1 MQFYSGGTPSKA
13 DASLWRGDIPWFS
26 AKDVKRSR
34 LTDSIDHLT
43 EAAFSKGSLRR
54 LPIGTV
60 VMVVRGMIL
69 AHTVPIAELSVE
81 AAINQDLKALI
92 PRARLDSSF
101 LAAMLR
107 AQQSELLA
115 KVSTA
120 AHGTKKLDS
129 RVLEEVRIPVPPI
142 EEQRRIAAIL
152 DHADSLRHKRDA
164 TRDLLA
170 ALVAATFREAF
181 PSLDDD
187 MLADSGTRFG
197 DVVARLEGGR
207 NLVAADMGAES
218 PFRVLKISSVTSG
231 FFRPS
236 ESKPLPA
243 AYVPEPT
250 HLVQTGD
257 LLMSRANT
265 TDLVG
270 ATALVEETPP
280 NLALP
285 DKVWRL
291 VWHDP
296 DLVDPVYMAALLQ
309 SPPVR
314 RALSGRSS
322 GTGGSMKNISKAKL
336 MDMPFPVAD
345 FARQCDFAARAK
357 AIRSQAARVAD
368 HRDALDL
375 EFLTLQARAFSG
387 RL

>member
-1 MQFYSGGTPSKA
+1 MA
-13 DASLWRGDIPWFS
+13 DLS
-26 AKDVKRSR
+26 AETGVAGPGHKR
-34 LTDSIDHLT
+34 
-43 EAAFSKGSLRR
+43 AFAEVSKGY
-54 LPIGTV
+54 TV
-60 VMVVRGMIL
+60 FRD
-69 AHTVPIAELSVE
+69 
-81 AAINQDLKALI
+81 QDLLLAKITPCFENGKIGQAKI
-92 PRARLDSSF
+92 SSRVGVGSTEFHVIRPESDRLDSRF
-101 LAAMLR
+101 ALHYLR
-107 AQQSELLA
+107 QKHIRVAGERRMTGSGGQRRVPTDYVAQLQ
-115 KVSTA
+115 
-120 AHGTKKLDS
+120 
-129 RVLEEVRIPVPPI
+129 IPLPPI

-164 TRDLLA
+164 TRALLA

-250 HLVQTGD
+250 HLVQPGD

-285 DKVWRL
+285 DKLWRL
-291 VWHDP
+291 VWHDR

-345 FARQCDFAARAK
+345 FARQCVFAARAK